1 MLLLMLQIVVAEAI
15 ASASSDPTAAQLTN
29 MGATTQE
36 EIAKQHSIACKIIQ
50 SNKPCI
56 SRINHGEVP
65 LSWKLQPTCTLKVDG
80 VDDNGGESSG
90 IKGKE
95 GDEEERGIEV
105 VNVDYPTW
113 CVSSRKLL
121 ITFDVFVVL
130 VFVAIIMVTY
140 HIYCSIYTTTTQAA
154 KWMYHQ

>member
-1 MLLLMLQIVVAEAI
+1 
-15 ASASSDPTAAQLTN
+15 

-36 EIAKQHSIACKIIQ
+36 EIAKQHQTAIKIIQ

-65 LSWKLQPTCTLKVDG
+65 LSWKLQPTCTLSPQVANG
-80 VDDNGGESSG
+80 VDDNGGESSSR
-90 IKGKE
+90 GKE
-95 GDEEERGIEV
+95 GEEEGRGIEV

-121 ITFDVFVVL
+121 LIMFDVCYVSFCCNRL
-130 VFVAIIMVTY
+130 L
-140 HIYCSIYTTTTQAA
+140 
-154 KWMYHQ
+154 

>member
-1 MLLLMLQIVVAEAI
+1 
-15 ASASSDPTAAQLTN
+15 
-29 MGATTQE
+29 MGATSQE
-36 EIAKQHSIACKIIQ
+36 EIAKQHQTAIKIIQ
-50 SNKPCI
+50 NNKPCI

-80 VDDNGGESSG
+80 VDDNGCESSRG
-90 IKGKE
+90 GKE
-95 GDEEERGIEV
+95 GKEEERGIEV

-121 ITFDVFVVL
+121 IMFDVFVVL

-140 HIYCSIYTTTTQAA
+140 HIYCSIYTTITQAA
-154 KWMYHQ
+154 K

>member
-1 MLLLMLQIVVAEAI
+1 
-15 ASASSDPTAAQLTN
+15 
-29 MGATTQE
+29 MGATSQE
-36 EIAKQHSIACKIIQ
+36 EITKQHISACKIIQ

-90 IKGKE
+90 SRGKE
-95 GDEEERGIEV
+95 GEEEEGRGIEV

-121 ITFDVFVVL
+121 ITFDVLLCQFL
-130 VFVAIIMVTY
+130 L
-140 HIYCSIYTTTTQAA
+140 
-154 KWMYHQ
+154 